1 MTEETTI
8 WQGDGL
14 LRCLERREE
23 THDTAS
29 FILAAPPGQHFVFLP
44 GQFISLGVT
53 VEGALRWRAYSIA
66 SSPTQRER
74 ITIAVRRVAGFQ
86 LVARP
91 CPARHGAVGTFAM
104 RQLRVA
110 AGGFAFLRSA
120 VLRRMRH
127 HADDVNGALVAGN
140 PTGGECSFFPQRP
153 Q

>member
-74 ITIAVRRVAGFQ
+74 ITIAVRRVAGG
-86 LVARP
+86 
-91 CPARHGAVGTFAM
+91 H
-104 RQLRVA
+104 
-110 AGGFAFLRSA
+110 
-120 VLRRMRH
+120 
-127 HADDVNGALVAGN
+127 
-140 PTGGECSFFPQRP
+140 
-153 Q
+153 